1 MLDTVVGARAD
12 LWASSTDLIEI
23 LQCVLEMPCETAMAK
38 FSARMSHDAAYATS
52 VDTCVANQKGLTA
65 VKACGSLLSAMSKL
79 VESLPESAAV
89 NWSTIDTTIVD
100 HFSHQGGE
108 ELQNFGTAW
117 NALKLFTNVHGVEG
131 FGRFLDLIGDRF
143 KTLYRDLSERV
154 VPRLFMAKDTTIN
167 DFNNSVI
174 TQMPVFTEITLF

>member
-1 MLDTVVGARAD
+1 
-12 LWASSTDLIEI
+12 
-23 LQCVLEMPCETAMAK
+23 
-38 FSARMSHDAAYATS
+38 
-52 VDTCVANQKGLTA
+52 
-65 VKACGSLLSAMSKL
+65 MSKL